1 MASILSTKT
10 LTNSQRELLLNT
22 GIGLVEYNAINISF
36 SDVTLPKKIKNG
48 IFTSQNAVAAIN
60 DKSIEIKQVFCVGQ
74 KTKVALENLGYNVV
88 LHAENALEL
97 GRKIIAQFPETTF
110 TFFCGNKRRDE
121 LPELLRKQNISF
133 TEIEVYKTTL
143 NKKVFQRTFNAI
155 MCFSPSGV
163 QSYFGVNN
171 AETETVVCIGN
182 TTAAA
187 AKQYTDQIVIANTTS
202 VESVIAK
209 TVRILKTTL

>member
-1 MASILSTKT
+1 MASILSTKI
-10 LTNSQRELLLNT
+10 LTRSQRELVLNT

-36 SDVTLPKKIKNG
+36 TKVSLPKKIENG

-88 LHAENALEL
+88 LHEKNALEL
-97 GRKIIAQFPETTF
+97 GQKIIAQFPETTF
-110 TFFCGNKRRDE
+110 TFFCGNNRRDE
-121 LPELLRKQNISF
+121 LPELLRKQNICFS
-133 TEIEVYKTTL
+133 EIEVYKTTL

-163 QSYFGVNN
+163 QSYFGVNSP
-171 AETETVVCIGN
+171 ETETVVCIGN

-209 TVRILKTTL
+209 TVKILKKTL